1 MQPVHYELA
10 VHISLC
16 DPGVKKIIAV
26 KESEIGSFM
35 LTSGPQMSE
44 WACLFNQLMMVLTT
58 WSEYLYSNLFGYVK
72 SRIYKHIFL
81 QRKYKWEKK
90 IKV

>member
-1 MQPVHYELA
+1 MMQPVHYELA

-16 DPGVKKIIAV
+16 DPGVKKIIAA

-58 WSEYLYSNLFGYVK
+58 
-72 SRIYKHIFL
+72 
-81 QRKYKWEKK
+81 
-90 IKV
+90 